1 VVWTQP
7 ILGSRTG
14 RAALSL
20 DLGYRFISSSSN
32 DAFYD
37 YTSHG
42 FALGFSIHY

>member
-1 VVWTQP
+1 MSGASQFRP
-7 ILGSRTG
+7 HG

-20 DLGYRFISSSSN
+20 DVGTGLASNSN

-42 FALGFSIHY
+42 IALGFSIHY